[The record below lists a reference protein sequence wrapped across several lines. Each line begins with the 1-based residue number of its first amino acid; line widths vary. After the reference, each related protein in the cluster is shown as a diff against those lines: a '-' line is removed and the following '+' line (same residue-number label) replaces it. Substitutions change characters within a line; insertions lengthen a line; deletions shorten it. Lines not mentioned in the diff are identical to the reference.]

1 MNKLLNL
8 KKRIKI
14 VSIHPTSNLY
24 LQRER
29 FEGKEV
35 QIKRIVHE
43 YENGDVKARVVIRY
57 NNKKF
62 RITISRVRLENI

>member
-8 KKRIKI
+8 KKPTKI
-14 VSIHPTSNLY
+14 ASIHPTSNLY

-29 FEGKEV
+29 FEQKEV
-35 QIKRIVHE
+35 QVKRIIDE
-43 YENGDVKARVVIRY
+43 YENGDVKARVVIRH

-62 RITISRVRLENI
+62 RITISQVRLENI